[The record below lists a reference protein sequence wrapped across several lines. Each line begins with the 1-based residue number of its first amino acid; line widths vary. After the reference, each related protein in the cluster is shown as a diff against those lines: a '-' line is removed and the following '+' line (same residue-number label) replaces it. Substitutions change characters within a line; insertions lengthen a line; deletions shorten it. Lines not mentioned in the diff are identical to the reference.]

1 MIKENR
7 STLIVSETTFYGGG
21 EKFIEVFVD
30 LMGAEGLTFA
40 IANKTLARKI
50 SAAVGSANV
59 LKLDMTTRRGKA
71 LSAARLVGRT
81 LKACPT
87 SIVLNGLPSLP
98 ILLAAVATGR
108 NIFIVVHTAIWNYHG
123 TRLWPLYKRLIE
135 YRCRLV
141 FVASHLESRSLVTT
155 KVATHVLQNRLLQE
169 PAPAPKFVPREV
181 LKRILFV
188 GRGSRSKGI
197 HEFLDAATKLNEF
210 DFFVVGDV
218 SETDVAKRIAARNNV
233 TSLGFDNDIV
243 QKFTDYDLAIFPSH
257 SEGFP
262 YAVLEA
268 ARAGLPIVASD
279 IPAHRE
285 VSELIGPF
293 PLFSVGDTSSL
304 AAKIRELSSFK
315 ARSEL
320 SLLLIMRSLTFN
332 DVVKYRRELIGIF
345 CVEQE
350 VRKETNRIKTS
361 GHR

>member
-1 MIKENR
+1 MTETAR
-7 STLIVSETTFYGGG
+7 TLLFVSETTFYGGG

-40 IANKTLARKI
+40 IANKTLSGKI
-50 SAAVGSANV
+50 SAEVGSANV

-81 LKACPT
+81 LKARPT

-98 ILLAAVATGR
+98 VLLAVVATGR

-123 TRLWPLYKRLIE
+123 TRLWPLYRRLIE

-141 FVASHLESRSLVTT
+141 FVASHLESRSLVAA
-155 KVATHVLQNRLLQE
+155 KMATHVLQNRLLQE
-169 PAPAPKFVPREV
+169 PAPAPKFVPREA

-197 HEFLDAATKLNEF
+197 HEFLEAAKKLNEF
-210 DFFVVGDV
+210 DFFIAGDV
-218 SETDVAKRIAARNNV
+218 SETDVAERIAARDNV
-233 TSLGFDNDIV
+233 TSLGFDKDIV
-243 QKFTDYDLAIFPSH
+243 QKFADYDLAVFPSH

-268 ARAGLPIVASD
+268 ARSGLPIVASD

-285 VSELIGPF
+285 LSELVGPF
-293 PLFSVGDTSSL
+293 PLFAVGDVASL
-304 AAKIRELSSFK
+304 VGRICEIADAPTRCELSAQLR
-315 ARSEL
+315 ARSHP
-320 SLLLIMRSLTFN
+320 FN
-332 DVVKYRRELIGIF
+332 DVATYRDELRTIF
-345 CVEQE
+345 S
-350 VRKETNRIKTS
+350 R
-361 GHR
+361 